1 MARCR
6 VGQEVNDMVRNS
18 SFVWLAVAAI
28 ACAGCG
34 RQAVGMALTV
44 DGAKVDEL
52 RATTGSKGEEPGEA
66 EATAPAVEP
75 TEWCDL
81 SGQFVYE
88 GAAPEARPISV
99 TKDEQVCG
107 KHNLVDES
115 ILVDPQNGLKNVVVF
130 IATNKKQKLF
140 VHPDYE
146 ATAKD
151 VVRFDNKNCR
161 FEPHILPVRISQT
174 LELHNSDAVSHN
186 SSIEQANPLLS
197 KDATFDYHFDKSKNE
212 PVPVTCSIHA
222 WMKGYVVAR
231 DNPYVAV
238 SDEEGRFKIEKLPP
252 GTHEFVVWH
261 EASKGKLSAKAGS
274 FELKRGKFKIT
285 IKPGENELGAIA
297 LGAGSF
303 QAK

>member
-1 MARCR
+1 MF
-6 VGQEVNDMVRNS
+6 RNS
-18 SFVWLAVAAI
+18 SLAWFALVLSAV

-34 RQAVGMALTV
+34 RRATGMPLVA
-44 DGAKVDEL
+44 DSAKVDEAKVEEL
-52 RATTGSKGEEPGEA
+52 RMTTGSKAEEPQETEA
-66 EATAPAVEP
+66 AAPAVEP

-88 GAAPEARPISV
+88 GAAPDARPISV

-107 KHNLVDES
+107 KHALVDES
-115 ILVDPQNGLKNVVVF
+115 LLVGSQNGLKNVVIF

-140 VHPDYE
+140 IHPDYE
-146 ATAKD
+146 STSKD

-161 FEPHILPVRISQT
+161 FDPHILPVRTSQT

-197 KDATFDYHFDKSKNE
+197 KDATFDYHFDKPKNE
-212 PVPVTCSIHA
+212 PVPVTCSIHT

-261 EASKGKLSAKAGS
+261 EASKGKLSAKSGS
-274 FELKRGKFKIT
+274 FDLKRGKVKLT
-285 IKPGENELGAIA
+285 VEPGENDLGAIT
-297 LGAGSF
+297 LGASAF

>member
-1 MARCR
+1 MA
-6 VGQEVNDMVRNS
+6 
-18 SFVWLAVAAI
+18 LALCAV

-34 RQAVGMALTV
+34 RRAVGLALIV

-52 RATTGSKGEEPGEA
+52 RRTTGSKAEPEEA
-66 EATAPAVEP
+66 EPTAPAVEP
-75 TEWCDL
+75 TEWGDL
-81 SGQFVYE
+81 IGQFVYE
-88 GAAPEARPISV
+88 GAAPDARPISV

-107 KHNLVDES
+107 KHDLVDES
-115 ILVDPQNGLKNVVVF
+115 LLVGSQNGLKNVVVF
-130 IATNKKQKLF
+130 VATNKKQKLF

-146 ATAKD
+146 ATAAD

-161 FEPHILPVRISQT
+161 FEPHILPVRTSQT

-186 SSIEQANPLLS
+186 SSIEQANPLLG
-197 KDATFDYHFDKSKNE
+197 KDAKFDYHFEKQKNE
-212 PVPVTCSIHA
+212 PVPVTCSIHT

-231 DNPYVAV
+231 DNPYVAI

-261 EASKGKLSAKAGS
+261 EASKGKLSATSEKV
-274 FELKRGKFKIT
+274 ELKRGKFKLT
-285 IKPGENELGAIA
+285 VKPGENELGAIS